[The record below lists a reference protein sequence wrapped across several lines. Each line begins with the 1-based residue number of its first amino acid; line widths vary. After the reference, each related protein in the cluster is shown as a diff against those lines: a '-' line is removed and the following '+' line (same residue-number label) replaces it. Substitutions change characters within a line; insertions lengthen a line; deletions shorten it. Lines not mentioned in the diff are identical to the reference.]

1 MCASKIKLQA
11 PESLIMIV
19 INFIVYSAKSCKYL
33 HCIQNDKLLPNALPK
48 ILYVL
53 INLFLKSSKAGA
65 SSDRLRDNK
74 FHKAVCSLSEGAIIW
89 PLEWTEEVVSE
100 AGLIE
105 NRYVMKGWVRLFNG
119 VKAN

>member
-33 HCIQNDKLLPNALPK
+33 HCIQNEKLLPKALPK

-53 INLFLKSSKAGA
+53 INLFLKSSKAGT

-74 FHKAVCSLSEGAIIW
+74 FHKAVA
-89 PLEWTEEVVSE
+89 
-100 AGLIE
+100 A
-105 NRYVMKGWVRLFNG
+105 R
-119 VKAN
+119 VKAQSFDPWNEQKRLCQRQV

>member
-1 MCASKIKLQA
+1 MCTGKGEIKITLQTCACMCASKIKLQA

-33 HCIQNDKLLPNALPK
+33 HCIQNDKLLPKALPK

-53 INLFLKSSKAGA
+53 INLFLKSSKAGT

-74 FHKAVCSLSEGAIIW
+74 FHK
-89 PLEWTEEVVSE
+89 VV
-100 AGLIE
+100 A
-105 NRYVMKGWVRLFNG
+105 
-119 VKAN
+119 A